1 MEKGKMGETEKKAE
15 GRFPHRVDPPGRA
28 EAKVRAEQGVD
39 VCRNLRQRLACSLNR
54 VIARSFSQSSS
65 SCVCPEHLLTND
77 RYVILRLA

>member
-39 VCRNLRQRLACSLNR
+39 VCRNLRQRLACSLN
-54 VIARSFSQSSS
+54 
-65 SCVCPEHLLTND
+65 
-77 RYVILRLA
+77 